1 MVVGQSQVA
10 HRADADGFVAISVTH
25 HARLLGDC
33 PQAQNSY
40 FRLVDDGGVKQGA
53 TATSVGNGEGGAAQ
67 LLRVDLVAAGAGSE
81 VVNTLS
87 QPRNVQVASVLNH
100 RNQQTTRGVYGNTD
114 VLYRVVGNFLAVDR
128 GVELG
133 VSLERFGG
141 SLHKE
146 RQEGQLSA
154 VSSQEGVLGAS
165 TQRSDPGYVNFHHSG
180 QLRRGLQRLDHAGG
194 DDLTQAA
201 HLLSLTAQGGV
212 HSRLSGCRLCRCRGR
227 RRRSRSLGSSLSGGF
242 LSSLLSGD
250 LGGLSFHIFLT
261 DAATNPR
268 TGDSA

>member
-1 MVVGQSQVA
+1 M
-10 HRADADGFVAISVTH
+10 
-25 HARLLGDC
+25 
-33 PQAQNSY
+33 
-40 FRLVDDGGVKQGA
+40 
-53 TATSVGNGEGGAAQ
+53 
-67 LLRVDLVAAGAGSE
+67 
-81 VVNTLS
+81 
-87 QPRNVQVASVLNH
+87 
-100 RNQQTTRGVYGNTD
+100 
-114 VLYRVVGNFLAVDR
+114 LYRVVGNFLAVDR

-212 HSRLSGCRLCRCRGR
+212 HSRLSSCRLCRGWGGR
-227 RRRSRSLGSSLSGGF
+227 RRGRSLGSSLSGSF

>member
-1 MVVGQSQVA
+1 MGVSNRAPPLPVLVMVKVEPLSSCGL
-10 HRADADGFVAISVTH
+10 TW
-25 HARLLGDC
+25 L
-33 PQAQNSY
+33 P
-40 FRLVDDGGVKQGA
+40 
-53 TATSVGNGEGGAAQ
+53 
-67 LLRVDLVAAGAGSE
+67 RVRGSE

-87 QPRNVQVASVLNH
+87 QTRNVQVTSVLNH

-165 TQRSDPGYVNFHHSG
+165 TQRSDPGVTSTSTTVVSC
-180 QLRRGLQRLDHAGG
+180 AEVC
-194 DDLTQAA
+194 
-201 HLLSLTAQGGV
+201 S
-212 HSRLSGCRLCRCRGR
+212 
-227 RRRSRSLGSSLSGGF
+227 
-242 LSSLLSGD
+242 
-250 LGGLSFHIFLT
+250 
-261 DAATNPR
+261 
-268 TGDSA
+268 DSIMRVEMT